1 MNTGEYLKKLRS
13 GENKYGKVLSQDELG
28 KLLNPPVWRTA
39 VNKWET
45 GAVKHI
51 KKEYIEQIAVIFGVT
66 PTELMCFDSR
76 FDEQRISEEVK
87 VIEQVQKYFG
97 RNAVQLLQYFYEL
110 NDAGKQKAL
119 DDLAD
124 LTEIPKY
131 SK

>member
-1 MNTGEYLKKLRS
+1 MTMGEYIKILRTGGNRYGKKL
-13 GENKYGKVLSQDELG
+13 SQEELG
-28 KLLNPPVWRTA
+28 KMLNPPVWRSA
-39 VNKWET
+39 VNKWEKGLVT
-45 GAVKHI
+45 NI
-51 KKEYIEQIAVIFGVT
+51 KRTYIEQIAVIFGVT

-87 VIEQVQKYFG
+87 VIEQVQKHFG
-97 RNAVQLLQYFYEL
+97 RNAVQLLHYFYEL